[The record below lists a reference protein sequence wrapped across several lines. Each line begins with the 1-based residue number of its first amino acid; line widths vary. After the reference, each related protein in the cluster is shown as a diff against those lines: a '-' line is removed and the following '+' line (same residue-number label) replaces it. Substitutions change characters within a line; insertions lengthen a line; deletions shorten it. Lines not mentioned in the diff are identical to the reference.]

1 MSNKITVPLV
11 KYNYALVGIALQL
24 GPQRIRLTPID
35 RLVLIDILQRL
46 PFSPEGQV
54 IDLDKCADW
63 QIQRRQ
69 IARAVGASQRTVSRS
84 IAKIEELG
92 LLNVI
97 RSKTAE
103 GKNKA
108 NRFVPMIN
116 KFIEYAVVEDEASAE
131 AAEAVARALDSATK
145 CHQSRLEDTDVPLT
159 TAPTAVTAVTAS
171 TATKTNKPN
180 RTESTIVLADEAG
193 AEDGNRYEDSRHRNE
208 LHYEVS
214 GDEDGVCR
222 EDGGICH
229 PSSSPGN
236 SIAPSPDEIWRRLNS
251 R

>member
-24 GPQRIRLTPID
+24 CPQRTKLTPMD

-46 PFSPEGQV
+46 PFSSEGQV

-63 QIQRRQ
+63 QIHRSQ
-69 IARAVGASQRTVSRS
+69 IARAVGISLLTVSRS

-108 NRFVPMIN
+108 NRFVPMID
-116 KFIEYAVVEDEASAE
+116 KFIEYAVAEDEASVE

-145 CHQSRLEDTDVPLT
+145 CHQSRSEDTDVPLT
-159 TAPTAVTAVTAS
+159 TAPTAVTAS

-180 RTESTIVLADEAG
+180 KTESTVVLPDEAG

-208 LHYEVS
+208 LRYEVS
-214 GDEDGVCR
+214 GDEDGVRR

-229 PSSSPGN
+229 QSSSSGN
-236 SIAPSPDEIWRRLNS
+236 SIAPSPDEIWQRLNS

>member
-24 GPQRIRLTPID
+24 CPQRTRLTPMD
-35 RLVLIDILQRL
+35 RLVIIDILQRL
-46 PFSPEGQV
+46 PFSSEGQV

-63 QIQRRQ
+63 QIHRSQ
-69 IARAVGASQRTVSRS
+69 IARAVGISLRTVSRS

-108 NRFVPMIN
+108 NRFVPMID
-116 KFIEYAVVEDEASAE
+116 KFIEYAVAEDEASVE

-145 CHQSRLEDTDVPLT
+145 CHQSRSGTQMSLLLQHLQRLQRRQPLKQINQT
-159 TAPTAVTAVTAS
+159 R
-171 TATKTNKPN
+171 PN
-180 RTESTIVLADEAG
+180 RPLSYQMKQEPKTETVTRTHVIETNFVTRCQEMRMVSVEKMAASVINLLRQVIQLLRRQM
-193 AEDGNRYEDSRHRNE
+193 RY
-208 LHYEVS
+208 
-214 GDEDGVCR
+214 GK
-222 EDGGICH
+222 
-229 PSSSPGN
+229 
-236 SIAPSPDEIWRRLNS
+236 AQ
-251 R
+251 